1 MKKKFKRGNA
11 IYNNFN
17 IIKYRKIEIN
27 NSYVIYLFKL
37 IFYLLNKLIL

>member
-17 IIKYRKIEIN
+17 IIKYRKIVIN
-27 NSYVIYLFKL
+27 NYEI
-37 IFYLLNKLIL
+37 